1 MSFYSPFARSS
12 SDFVIADADASA
24 KQGVKPRREK
34 KEAFKLDFLT
44 PADKDFK
51 ELTKE
56 LFAPVTK
63 GAGINLPGTGPA
75 ARKSKKKGKE
85 KEKKDDHSLPD
96 DMHFSSRQLVSL
108 FLKPKF
114 QVRLALEIG
123 VVIEVWNL

>member
-1 MSFYSPFARSS
+1 LTALFNA
-12 SDFVIADADASA
+12 AEADASTKQSA
-24 KQGVKPRREK
+24 KKPREK

-44 PADKDFK
+44 PAEKDFK

-63 GAGINLPGTGPA
+63 GAGINLPGTGPT
-75 ARKSKKKGKE
+75 ARKNKKKE
-85 KEKKDDHSLPD
+85 KEKDDHSLPD

-114 QVRLALEIG
+114 QVCFLFVFTVQRGADRITVAQDAG
-123 VVIEVWNL
+123 T

>member
-1 MSFYSPFARSS
+1 MRVPRLISFIYSL
-12 SDFVIADADASA
+12 ADADASA
-24 KQGVKPRREK
+24 KQGAKPRREK
-34 KEAFKLDFLT
+34 KEAFKLDFTT
-44 PADKDFK
+44 PAEKDLK

-56 LFAPVTK
+56 LFAPVTGK

-75 ARKSKKKGKE
+75 ARKSKKKGKD

-114 QVRLALEIG
+114 QVRFSLLLLRAL
-123 VVIEVWNL
+123 LLMR